1 MTPVYDDDLERLEHA
16 DKPRPKGTLP
26 YLPDRDLERLRTWL
40 TQAFAPPPGFV
51 LEAFQRGGK
60 QRTDPCSLTFRNGRE
75 TRTLRFNAQSELIG
89 RRLRPSVLGIS
100 DGWLRMVRLK
110 DDEIEDVWAGLC
122 VFGSVISE
130 FDDREETHKWTQQ
143 LVHATEPLHGYS
155 LVPDARHNALMAIK
169 RRGEFRRL
177 DALAFPG
184 GERRPVRFVDAH
196 TGEQFV
202 RSGETAAFVRWV
214 LGVEPLSY
222 SVLRARLADIK
233 IAARFFEDRRAPHP
247 KLMLYRLTERLV
259 EEAEGYE

>member
-1 MTPVYDDDLERLEHA
+1 MSPVYDNDADALEHA
-16 DKPRPKGTLP
+16 DKPRPKGSLP
-26 YLPDRDLERLRTWL
+26 YLPDGDNVRLGAWL
-40 TQAFAPPPGFV
+40 TRAFRPPPGFV
-51 LEAFQRGGK
+51 AEAFERGGK

-75 TRTLRFNAQSELIG
+75 TRTFRFTAQSDLVG
-89 RRLRPSVLGIS
+89 RRLRATALGIS
-100 DGWLRMVRLK
+100 DGWLRMGRLK
-110 DDEIEDVWAGLC
+110 DDEIEDVWAALC
-122 VFGSVISE
+122 IFGRVLSD

-143 LVHATEPLHGYS
+143 LVSAAEPFVGYS
-155 LVPDARHNALMAIK
+155 LVPDARHDALMALK
-169 RRGEFRRL
+169 RHGEFKRH

-222 SVLRARLADIK
+222 STLRARLADVK
-233 IAARFFEDRRAPHP
+233 IVGRFFEDRRPPHP

-259 EEAEGYE
+259 EEAEGYK